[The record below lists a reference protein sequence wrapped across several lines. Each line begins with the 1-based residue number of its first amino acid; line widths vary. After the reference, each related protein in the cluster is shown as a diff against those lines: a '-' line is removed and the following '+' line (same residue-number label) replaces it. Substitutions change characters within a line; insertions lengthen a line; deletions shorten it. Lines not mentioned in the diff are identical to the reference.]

1 MAEKQISNLPLFGFP
16 VLIWGS
22 TWYVI
27 TFQLGTVD
35 PLVSVS
41 YRFVI
46 SALILII
53 FCLLTKRTLNFT
65 LKEHLRIAMQ
75 GALLFGFNYWFAYQS
90 EGLINSGLVAIGF
103 STLIFFNIVF
113 SAIFLKTKIVPKV
126 ISGAVLGL
134 IGTAIIFKEEL
145 SNFSLSDD
153 SVKGLVLLFFGVA
166 LASLGNIASAK
177 NSKLKI
183 PVIQASA
190 FGMGYGGVIML
201 IIAIALNKSFIF
213 DTSTAY
219 LLSLSYLVV
228 FGSIIAFTTYLTL
241 VSRIGP
247 DKAAYAIVL
256 IPVVAVTISTIFEG
270 FEFTLMT
277 ALGMALLLLGNFF
290 ALSKKK

>member
-1 MAEKQISNLPLFGFP
+1 MVEKKTNNLPLFGIP
-16 VLIWGS
+16 VIIWGS

-41 YRFVI
+41 YRFLI
-46 SALILII
+46 SALILIV
-53 FCLLTKRTLNFT
+53 FCLLTKRTLKFT
-65 LKEHLRIAMQ
+65 LKEHLRIALQ

-90 EGLINSGLVAIGF
+90 EELINSGLVAIGF

-113 SAIFLKTKIVPKV
+113 SAIFLKTKMVAKV

-134 IGTAIIFKEEL
+134 IGTTIIFRDEL
-145 SNFSLSDD
+145 SKFDMASD

-190 FGMGYGGVIML
+190 FGMGYGGLIML
-201 IIAIALNKSFIF
+201 IIAISLNKPFIF

-219 LLSLSYLVV
+219 LLSLSYLVL

-241 VSRIGP
+241 ISRIGP
-247 DKAAYAIVL
+247 DRAAYAIVL
-256 IPVVAVTISTIFEG
+256 IPLVAVTISTIFED
-270 FEFTLMT
+270 FQFTIFT
-277 ALGMALLLLGNFF
+277 GIGMGLLLLGNYL
-290 ALSKKK
+290 ALSKRT